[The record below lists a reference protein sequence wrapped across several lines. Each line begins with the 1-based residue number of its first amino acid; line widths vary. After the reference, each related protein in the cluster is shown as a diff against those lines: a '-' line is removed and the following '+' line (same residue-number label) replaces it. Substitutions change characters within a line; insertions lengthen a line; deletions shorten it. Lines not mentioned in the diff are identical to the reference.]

1 MIFYRV
7 RIERHQTDEKENNV
21 SHLPAAFFLFYLF
34 WYFGFRHTTKLY
46 MKEITHFQMDFG
58 GMESLQPGVLQGLLA
73 PCRCLL
79 NLIGFA
85 IAIGIFLVCVQSSQT
100 LNRKQSINGG
110 MTFCMYI
117 LSLINIG
124 KLTLSFEGWGPDDW
138 HMFQRASWCQQQRKA
153 FQMPFFD

>member
-7 RIERHQTDEKENNV
+7 RIERHKTDEKENEF
-21 SHLPAAFFLFYLF
+21 FFLIEKNPMYPTSRQLGILASDILQNFTLRRSRYLLF
-34 WYFGFRHTTKLY
+34 H
-46 MKEITHFQMDFG
+46 IDFG
-58 GMESLQPGVLQGLLA
+58 RMESLQPGVLQGLLA

-100 LNRKQSINGG
+100 LNRKQNINGG
-110 MTFCMYI
+110 MTLCMYI

-138 HMFQRASWCQQQRKA
+138 HMFTRASWCQQQ
-153 FQMPFFD
+153 